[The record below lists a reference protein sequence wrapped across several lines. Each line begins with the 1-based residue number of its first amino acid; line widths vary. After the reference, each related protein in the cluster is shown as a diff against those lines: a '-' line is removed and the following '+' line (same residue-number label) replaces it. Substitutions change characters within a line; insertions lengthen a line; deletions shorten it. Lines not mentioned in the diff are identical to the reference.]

1 MNARDWMRASISHA
15 VAACAVV
22 GASLAFAVV
31 GYIGLLAWAVVA
43 GLPLG
48 GPLALPL
55 LMLLALL
62 TSTAAIFFGLFP
74 ATFIGHFLCRRVLGW
89 SIAAEIPIST
99 LLTLGITVVIS
110 MVVGSYG
117 GVSPWTSVAQG
128 VVLGLFL
135 LVPLG
140 VYWWVLRVSDWGI
153 QKGQRLVERIF
164 VQTTG

>member
-1 MNARDWMRASISHA
+1 MKARDSMRAAISHA
-15 VAACAVV
+15 AAAFVVV

-48 GPLALPL
+48 GPLALPFL
-55 LMLLALL
+55 LLLALL
-62 TSTAAIFFGLFP
+62 TSTVAVFFGLFP
-74 ATFIGHFLCRRVLGW
+74 ATLVGHFLCRRLLGW

-99 LLTLGITVVIS
+99 LLTLGITVGIS
-110 MVVGSYG
+110 TVVGSYG
-117 GVSPWTSVAQG
+117 GVSASTSVAQG
-128 VVLGLFL
+128 IVLGLFL

-153 QKGQRLVERIF
+153 QQGQRLVERIF